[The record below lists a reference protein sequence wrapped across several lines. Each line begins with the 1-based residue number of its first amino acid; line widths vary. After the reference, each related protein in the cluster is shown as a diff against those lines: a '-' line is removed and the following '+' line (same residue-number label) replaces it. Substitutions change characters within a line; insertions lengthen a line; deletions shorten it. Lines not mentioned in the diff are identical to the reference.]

1 MAFQGDACP
10 TLSSKHIAWCC
21 ILVMAPL
28 QFPSRCLQL
37 PLRSFKAAWCKVLAP
52 EYSTVQG
59 FHVYK
64 KDAYHCCY
72 TLVISGHSINRHKS
86 EILNAT
92 CKIRIQKFQKLNLK
106 TERRMVSTGFH
117 TPSLGDEPSYQAVKP
132 PNNPLSPYAFF
143 FKVDIPFSQ
152 NVNNSVQY
160 YLVQETQTS
169 IKQQQPD
176 ANFESVSKIVET
188 MWQSLDETAKEK
200 YK

>member
-1 MAFQGDACP
+1 
-10 TLSSKHIAWCC
+10 
-21 ILVMAPL
+21 
-28 QFPSRCLQL
+28 
-37 PLRSFKAAWCKVLAP
+37 
-52 EYSTVQG
+52 
-59 FHVYK
+59 
-64 KDAYHCCY
+64 
-72 TLVISGHSINRHKS
+72 
-86 EILNAT
+86 
-92 CKIRIQKFQKLNLK
+92 
-106 TERRMVSTGFH
+106 MVSTGFH

-152 NVNNSVQY
+152 NVNNSVHY